1 MFQRIM
7 IGALVL
13 TASTFAAESP
23 KKSKAVAAK
32 TASKPA
38 PSKPAPALTIPAD
51 AERVGEHEFR
61 KREADGKVY
70 IYRRTP
76 FGVARMEETAVQQ
89 SSPSTSVAEEP
100 VQVVEEG
107 DTVRFERKGPFGK
120 NVWTRKK
127 SELNAE
133 ERSLLEKRK

>member
-1 MFQRIM
+1 MVQRTM
-7 IGALVL
+7 VGVLVL
-13 TASTFAAESP
+13 TACAFGAEAP
-23 KKSKAVAAK
+23 RKSKAPAK
-32 TASKPA
+32 
-38 PSKPAPALTIPAD
+38 PSKPAAAVTVPAD
-51 AERVGEHEFR
+51 AERIGEHEFR

-89 SSPSTSVAEEP
+89 AAPSSSVAEEP
-100 VQVVEEG
+100 VKVIEEG